1 MPLHV
6 TIEKGKS
13 FLRVDPAF
21 VVRWS
26 RIALLAA
33 ALFIGFAQISELPP
47 FEGFDET
54 AHYSYIQQVAE
65 TTTWPHFNDLLS
77 AEIDEYLQIAPRP
90 STLKAKYSYHD
101 FFASS
106 ATVVENGSLAIHS
119 GRDGRRGWRPGGA
132 VNWQAQHPPLYY
144 FLMAP
149 FYSFSKSWS
158 LAAQLFFLRCSSYL
172 IAWIGLCLA
181 CFFTFSRS
189 QSPLVNSALILAP
202 ALWPY
207 LFPMWFPEMARIGN
221 DSLVI
226 LLAACAC
233 LALKKLLETDS
244 GIFRY
249 TALGVIFGLGLLAKA
264 TFLPFAVV
272 TAGFLG
278 LQVWQGRATPLLMHK
293 RVYGLVAFLLSIGVI
308 SGWWYLSKYIETGSA
323 LGSYDEIFLKRS
335 GGLLNGLQHN
345 ASLRKV
351 AIDWP
356 FFLTSSFVWAGTWS
370 FVRWQPASILPITTM
385 IWLFAAGYIG
395 AVRNSVVQARDCL
408 PAWSFAA
415 LLFALFNHSL
425 VCIAAYGFL
434 GGAGWYVHSFLPIL
448 APLVGYGLARTVVV
462 RETRLV
468 ILVLCLYPLV
478 FLPVMM
484 ITQGLF
490 FAGCDLR
497 PNDFSPIS
505 SSLLINCLGDV
516 SYKLNNLS
524 ALSYPLVA
532 ISFFCLGWASV
543 AVGVG
548 GSIYALWCL
557 VRVPAKVDMA
567 SAHVPEVSRWW
578 RPQQALS
585 RLAGP
590 YIGIV
595 KDTCIAVVGAL
606 MSDSLLR
613 LWGVDFGTGKIIE
626 VVIRAS
632 IGAAILVLTARLV
645 ERGEGVVGP
654 PEWSPAYANG

>member
-1 MPLHV
+1 MV
-6 TIEKGKS
+6 
-13 FLRVDPAF
+13 
-21 VVRWS
+21 
-26 RIALLAA
+26 
-33 ALFIGFAQISELPP
+33 
-47 FEGFDET
+47 
-54 AHYSYIQQVAE
+54 
-65 TTTWPHFNDLLS
+65 
-77 AEIDEYLQIAPRP
+77 
-90 STLKAKYSYHD
+90 
-101 FFASS
+101 
-106 ATVVENGSLAIHS
+106 
-119 GRDGRRGWRPGGA
+119 
-132 VNWQAQHPPLYY
+132 
-144 FLMAP
+144 
-149 FYSFSKSWS
+149 FS
-158 LAAQLFFLRCSSYL
+158 
-172 IAWIGLCLA
+172 
-181 CFFTFSRS
+181 
-189 QSPLVNSALILAP
+189 
-202 ALWPY
+202 
-207 LFPMWFPEMARIGN
+207 
-221 DSLVI
+221 
-226 LLAACAC
+226 
-233 LALKKLLETDS
+233 
-244 GIFRY
+244 
-249 TALGVIFGLGLLAKA
+249 
-264 TFLPFAVV
+264 
-272 TAGFLG
+272 
-278 LQVWQGRATPLLMHK
+278 
-293 RVYGLVAFLLSIGVI
+293 
-308 SGWWYLSKYIETGSA
+308 
-323 LGSYDEIFLKRS
+323 
-335 GGLLNGLQHN
+335 
-345 ASLRKV
+345 
-351 AIDWP
+351 
-356 FFLTSSFVWAGTWS
+356 
-370 FVRWQPASILPITTM
+370 
-385 IWLFAAGYIG
+385 
-395 AVRNSVVQARDCL
+395 
-408 PAWSFAA
+408 
-415 LLFALFNHSL
+415 
-425 VCIAAYGFL
+425 

-497 PNDFSPIS
+497 PDFSPIS

-645 ERGEGVVGP
+645 KRGEGVVGP
-654 PEWSPAYANG
+654 PE